1 MNAALH
7 IWPARDRARAIRVWP
22 DPEEAPAGLIQET
35 QEHLFVLRGADGG
48 AQAELFIDEVPLE
61 ALRAP
66 RPDEA
71 VWRWSP
77 GFHAGAV
84 ECRLKLPASA
94 HNFIVVTDPAERK
107 LTREAFDLMV
117 REILEDTFALFAL
130 SAFRTGVARGNE
142 KRPPPI
148 ARLEFLRSRIELI
161 ARVVTAIDA
170 RPRRILRAEDEVT
183 PAWRAA
189 RATAPEVL
197 KSFRCGRLDRE
208 TGPSRLP
215 PALRGHLPAMIR
227 RKVRRS
233 SLDIPAHRQMKASL
247 EVWAR
252 WLEGVAQVLAAAAPA
267 DPEDGL
273 AGRLWAARSRRM
285 ARQLRGLLALPLF
298 EAVGPGKPR
307 PDASAIWRSDPQYRR
322 FAVIHRDMSRGI
334 ASVFGDFLQMPLAR
348 TFDLYELWAYLRL
361 VRAAVDSFG
370 TEGVDVSGLF
380 EAGSGITLASGQAIV
395 RLPAAGFALCFQRRY
410 REYWNEKLGRGS
422 FSREMRPDVAIE
434 ALEGLPERLI
444 VLDAKYRIGAALNDA
459 LASAHMY
466 RDALVAAGAEGP
478 VRRIVGAAY
487 LISPD
492 SYTTPGEWQDASMPG
507 RLFHPTYRS
516 EFRFGAVTL
525 APGMDADEIRLT
537 LEAILEDAG
546 GGHLWESEPVR
557 IARLDDEEK

>member
-7 IWPARDRARAIRVWP
+7 IWPARDRSRAVRIWP

-35 QEHLFVLRGADGG
+35 QEHLFVLTGAPGG
-48 AQAELFIDEVPLE
+48 AQADLLIDDVPLE

-84 ECRLKLPASA
+84 ECRLRLPTSA
-94 HNFIVVTDPAERK
+94 HDFVVVTDPAERK

-130 SAFRTGVARGNE
+130 SPFRTGVARGAGQ
-142 KRPPPI
+142 RPPPI
-148 ARLEFLRSRIELI
+148 ARLEFLRTRIDLI
-161 ARVVTAIDA
+161 ARTVKAIDA
-170 RPRRILRAEDEVT
+170 RPRRVLQAEDEIT

-197 KSFRCGRLDRE
+197 KSFRSGRLNRE
-208 TGPSRLP
+208 TGPPRLP
-215 PALRGHLPAMIR
+215 AALRGHLPAMIR

-252 WLEGVAQVLAAAAPA
+252 WLEGVAQVLAAAAPP

-285 ARQLRGLLALPLF
+285 ARQLRSLLALPLF
-298 EAVGPGKPR
+298 EGVGSGSPR

-322 FAVIHRDMSRGI
+322 FAAIHRDMSRGI

-361 VRAAVDSFG
+361 ARAAIKRFG
-370 TEGVDVSGLF
+370 AESVDVSGLF
-380 EAGSGITLASGQAIV
+380 EPGQGITLAAGQAVV
-395 RLPAAGFALCFQRRY
+395 RLPSAGFALCFQRRY
-410 REYWNEKLGRGS
+410 REFWIEKDGRGS

-434 ALEGLPERLI
+434 ALEGRPERLI
-444 VLDAKYRIGAALNDA
+444 VLDAKYRIGPGLNEA

-466 RDALVAAGAEGP
+466 RDALVTPGEEGQT
-478 VRRIVGAAY
+478 RRIVSAAY
-487 LISPD
+487 LISPAA
-492 SYTTPGEWQDASMPG
+492 YTEAGEWQSTPMPG
-507 RLFHPTYRS
+507 RLFHPAYRS
-516 EFRFGAVTL
+516 EFHFGAVTL
-525 APGMDADEIRLT
+525 APGMSATEIQVA
-537 LEAILEDAG
+537 LETILDDAG
-546 GGHLWESEPVR
+546 SHKGEWAP
-557 IARLDDEEK
+557 